1 MSKLMLIHDE
11 DKLHYIEHSC
21 RFYGINYE
29 YPEEQSVPSPEVLD
43 TVNKLGLIDSEIK
56 RVHEEDKPK
65 AGRPKGAKDSKPRNK
80 TNYAKKQRVVL

>member
-29 YPEEQSVPSPEVLD
+29 YPEEQTLPKNEVLD
-43 TVNKLGLIDSEIK
+43 TSLQLIDAEIR

-65 AGRPKGAKDSKPRNK
+65 AGRPKGAKDSKPRDK
-80 TNYAKKQRVVL
+80 TNYAKKQRVIL